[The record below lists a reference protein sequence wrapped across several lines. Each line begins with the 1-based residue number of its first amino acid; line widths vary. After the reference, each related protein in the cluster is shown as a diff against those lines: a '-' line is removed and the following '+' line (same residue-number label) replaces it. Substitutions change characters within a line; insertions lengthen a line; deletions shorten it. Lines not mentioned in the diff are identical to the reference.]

1 MHIHVRQAVP
11 PNSGRLPQRGGP
23 EGELRSGVRV
33 RIFDWGRTVTIII
46 IIIIIMSLLFIIIT
60 IIIIMISS
68 SK

>member
-46 IIIIIMSLLFIIIT
+46 IIMSLLFIIIT